1 MPRKQTSD
9 TVSAGRSSMPD
20 SIKAIAAELLIAH
33 GYHGMNFRSIAEQL
47 DITTTNIHY
56 HFGNKQRLVDE
67 VVQDYVADATARHR
81 AIWLDEK
88 TTLADKLRRVV
99 DYNYERYKRFNRGK
113 HTGQPWSLIGRLRL
127 ESNVLSDMARASL
140 ASFTTSVHDA
150 IRLAVEMAWQKGEL
164 RPDTPRED
172 LAFLII
178 NIVNSSSVFT
188 QDAGS
193 FERLELFFEAFVR
206 VMLSAYAAD
215 PKPADPIAVGAI
227 PAASA
232 AASGAAVD
240 VATAGSAES
249 ASAPA
254 LARTSR
260 TRRAKKA

>member
-9 TVSAGRSSMPD
+9 TLPAGRSSMPD
-20 SIKAIAAELLIAH
+20 SIKAIATELLIAH

-88 TTLADKLRRVV
+88 ITLADKLRRVV

-127 ESNVLSDMARASL
+127 ESNVLSEVARASL

-215 PKPADPIAVGAI
+215 PIAAGTTPAKLD
-227 PAASA
+227 
-232 AASGAAVD
+232 AASGAAD
-240 VATAGSAES
+240 ASAAMAGSGEP
-249 ASAPA
+249 ASEPAP
-254 LARTSR
+254 ARTSR